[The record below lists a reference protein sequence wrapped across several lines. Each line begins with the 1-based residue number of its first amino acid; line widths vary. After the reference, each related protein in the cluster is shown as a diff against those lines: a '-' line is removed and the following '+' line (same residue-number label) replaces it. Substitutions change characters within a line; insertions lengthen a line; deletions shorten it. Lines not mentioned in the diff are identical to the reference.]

1 MKNKVLR
8 DMLIP
13 GCVAVA
19 AIFVPYLL
27 ISVGVID
34 AYTAQIITLGGINAI
49 MAISVNVI
57 CGITGQLSL
66 GQAGFMAIGSYT
78 TIILTQ
84 TVGMPLPV
92 SIIVAALVTVIFG
105 ILIGF
110 PTLKLQ
116 GDYLAIVS
124 LGFGEII
131 RVVLVNL
138 KDLTGGANGLRFT
151 TIFVAR
157 ADYAYLVV
165 IGMLVLV
172 IVLLQNFVRSTYG
185 RAILAVREDEIAAN
199 SNGISVF
206 KYKMI
211 GFAIAS
217 CIAGIGG
224 ALYAPFIGFVKPDL
238 ASFNRS
244 IDYLIFVVLGGMGS
258 VTGSVI
264 AAFVLTY
271 LQEFLRFLQDYRL
284 LIYPLIL
291 IFVMLFR
298 PQGLLGMKEISFVRA
313 WDNLTVAIKEK
324 RVPKF
329 SLAKSGGKKSKDG
342 KGDTQ

>member
-8 DMLIP
+8 NMLIP

-19 AIFVPYLL
+19 AIVVPYLL
-27 ISVGVID
+27 IALGVID
-34 AYTAQIITLGGINAI
+34 AYTAQIITLGGVNAI

-84 TVGMPLPV
+84 TAGLPLPA
-92 SIIVAALVTVIFG
+92 SIVAAALVTVVFG

-116 GDYLAIVS
+116 GDYLAIVT

-131 RVVLVNL
+131 RVLLVNF
-138 KDLTGGANGLRFT
+138 KDWTGGANGLRFT
-151 TIFVAR
+151 TIFAAR
-157 ADYAYLVV
+157 ADYAYLIV

-199 SNGISVF
+199 SNGVSVF

-298 PQGLLGMKEISFVRA
+298 PQGLLGMREISFVRL
-313 WDNLTVAIKEK
+313 WDRLMGFFTGRRKK
-324 RVPKF
+324 G
-329 SLAKSGGKKSKDG
+329 LALANKPSE
-342 KGDTQ
+342 KGDE

>member
-84 TVGMPLPV
+84 TAGMPLPV
-92 SIIVAALVTVIFG
+92 SIIIAALVTVIFG

-116 GDYLAIVS
+116 GDYLAIVT

-138 KDLTGGANGLRFT
+138 KDWWCQWIAFYNNLCSTSRLCLSCSYWDVGPCNC
-151 TIFVAR
+151 IVAEFCSF
-157 ADYAYLVV
+157 YLWK
-165 IGMLVLV
+165 
-172 IVLLQNFVRSTYG
+172 SHT
-185 RAILAVREDEIAAN
+185 
-199 SNGISVF
+199 SS
-206 KYKMI
+206 
-211 GFAIAS
+211 
-217 CIAGIGG
+217 
-224 ALYAPFIGFVKPDL
+224 
-238 ASFNRS
+238 
-244 IDYLIFVVLGGMGS
+244 
-258 VTGSVI
+258 
-264 AAFVLTY
+264 
-271 LQEFLRFLQDYRL
+271 
-284 LIYPLIL
+284 
-291 IFVMLFR
+291 
-298 PQGLLGMKEISFVRA
+298 
-313 WDNLTVAIKEK
+313 K
-324 RVPKF
+324 R
-329 SLAKSGGKKSKDG
+329 G
-342 KGDTQ
+342 